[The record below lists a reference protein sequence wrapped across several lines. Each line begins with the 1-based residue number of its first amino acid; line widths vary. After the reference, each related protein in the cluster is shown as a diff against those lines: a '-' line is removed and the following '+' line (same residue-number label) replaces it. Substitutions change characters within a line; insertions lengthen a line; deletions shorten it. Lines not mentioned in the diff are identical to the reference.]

1 MKINKKYIYAG
12 VLLIA
17 VGGIYIYIKRR
28 ERKEEAEKVI
38 KVINKNFLEGMG
50 GDTSANPLIV
60 TGGQVK
66 VNPKYDTKD
75 QKNKKILEK
84 VKNLPEGYFP
94 LKVGDRNKKVARLQ
108 DALNRA
114 YGLNITVDGL
124 FGQETRDALCTN
136 YIGFFRKAVDC
147 APFTDL
153 EIDAEDYANILK
165 KAK

>member
-1 MKINKKYIYAG
+1 MKINKKYIYTG

-28 ERKEEAEKVI
+28 ERKKEAEEVI

-60 TGGQVK
+60 EGGKVK

-75 QKNKKILEK
+75 PRNKKQLEK

-94 LKVGDRNKKVARLQ
+94 LVPGDKNKKVARLQ

-124 FGQETRDALCTN
+124 FGQETKNALCTN
-136 YIGFFRKAVDC
+136 FIGFFRKAIDC
-147 APFTDL
+147 APGTTL
-153 EIDAEDYANILK
+153 EIDEEDYANILK